1 MEHQPP
7 PFFKRGPAP
16 VALLSFYVALSLALL
31 VVDARLQT
39 LEVMRQALSLFTLP
53 VQQFAHL
60 PAQFLANAG
69 GYFVSVASLQD
80 ENAQLKRA
88 RLENVTTLLRTQQLE
103 VENERLRKLLGVKER
118 QQANGQVA
126 QILSAARDPY
136 SRRIVIDKGQ
146 QDKVVAG
153 QPVIDDAGI
162 VGQVTRVF
170 PFVAEV
176 TLITDKEQ
184 AVPVQIVRTGLRSV
198 VFGLGNGQLEL
209 RFLPANADV
218 QNGDLLV
225 TSGLDGI
232 FLPGFP
238 VARVVHIER
247 DTAYSFARIFCLPLA
262 GVENFSEVMV
272 LDPRPAVTLPE
283 ELTRKA
289 VSREAKPSSRPG
301 QAKKKPPGK
310 D

>member
-1 MEHQPP
+1 
-7 PFFKRGPAP
+7 
-16 VALLSFYVALSLALL
+16 
-31 VVDARLQT
+31 
-39 LEVMRQALSLFTLP
+39 